1 MKAEHAY
8 PILDRAIFKLVCPTV
23 WDNQN
28 IREFKKM
35 SIFNELEWRGVVKDY
50 ANETEKHLAENKIT
64 AYIGFDPSAASLH
77 VGSLLPIMCLARLQ
91 RFGHT
96 PIAILGGGT
105 GMIGDPSGK
114 TIERQLLT
122 NEKIQENLQGIKK
135 QLAHF
140 LDFEAKDNP
149 AQLINNADW
158 LMPIKLLEFLRDV
171 GKHFTTNYMRSKES
185 VKRREEEG
193 ISFTEFSYMLLQ
205 AYDYFVLHQKHQ
217 CTLQMGGSD
226 QWGNIVAGMDLIRRK
241 TGESAYGLTFPLVTS
256 STGVKFGKTESGT
269 IWLDAELTSPYKFYQ
284 FWLNTEDA
292 DVVRYLKYFS
302 WLDKDAIGELEAET
316 KNNPEKRIAQ
326 QVLAEEVTAAVHG
339 KDLLERAKFASGILF
354 GGDMTGLSAGEIK
367 DIFDDVPSSDF
378 SLAEL
383 EKGEMVITEFLAVN
397 QITSSKGEAKR
408 LIENGGIYLNNEKV
422 SETNLTVSKDF
433 SIEGK
438 YVVVRKGKKNYH
450 LVNLI

>member
-1 MKAEHAY
+1 MN
-8 PILDRAIFKLVCPTV
+8 IFK
-23 WDNQN
+23 
-28 IREFKKM
+28 EF
-35 SIFNELEWRGVVKDY
+35 EWRGVVKDY
-50 ANETEKHLAENKIT
+50 ANETEKHLENNVT
-64 AYIGFDPSAASLH
+64 AYIGFDPSASSLH

-91 RFGHT
+91 KFGHT

-122 NEKIQENLQGIKK
+122 YEKIQENLQGIKK

-158 LMPIKLLEFLRDV
+158 LMPIKLLDFLRDA

-205 AYDYFVLHQKHQ
+205 AYDFYILCKDYD

-226 QWGNIVAGMDLIRRK
+226 QWGNIVAGIDLIRKK
-241 TGESAYGLTFPLVTS
+241 TGTSAYGLTFPLVTS

-269 IWLDAELTSPYKFYQ
+269 IWLDADLTSPYKFYQ
-284 FWLNTEDA
+284 FWLNTA
-292 DVVRYLKYFS
+292 DDDVIKYLKFFS
-302 WLDKDAIGELEAET
+302 WLDEEKIKELEAET
-316 KNNPEKRIAQ
+316 KNNPENRLAQ
-326 QVLAEEVTAAVHG
+326 QVLAEEVTTTVHG
-339 KDLLERAKFASGILF
+339 KNLLDRAKFASQILF
-354 GGDMTGLSAGEIK
+354 GGGDISALSAGEIK

-378 SLAEL
+378 ALSEL
-383 EKGEMVITEFLAVN
+383 EKGINITDFLALN
-397 QITSSKGEAKR
+397 KITSSKGEAKR
-408 LIENGGIYLNNEKV
+408 LVENGGVYLNNKQI
-422 SETNLTVSKDF
+422 SETNLSVSKDF
-433 SIEGK
+433 SVEGK
-438 YVVVRKGKKNYH
+438 YIVVRKGKKNYY
-450 LVNLI
+450 LVNLTSN